1 MSPEDEL
8 RKSSRSL
15 EKANRILKM
24 SSELSRAII
33 EDDFVDIKETMEDVG
48 LKLKLNSVFSYKISD
63 GSASLMASWKESGNL
78 LIPETTNFEGKYDGV
93 REWVLNGKPEWGKPS
108 KLDEKIRP
116 LFTNG
121 LELIV
126 GTAVLVPI
134 ELPDDMLF
142 VTGFGTVNGR
152 YWSDD
157 EIDALYGI
165 GRLLTVLVKSSQRS
179 QEILSRMTMHFTE
192 ITGILNRVRM
202 VKSHAEQ

>member
-134 ELPDDMLF
+134 ELPDDILF
-142 VTGFGTVNGR
+142 ITGFGTVNGR